1 MYDLVQK
8 GLASSDLRG
17 CDTLSVRDVHALKR
31 FLRQARF

>member
-17 CDTLSVRDVHALKR
+17 RDTLSVHGLYALKR